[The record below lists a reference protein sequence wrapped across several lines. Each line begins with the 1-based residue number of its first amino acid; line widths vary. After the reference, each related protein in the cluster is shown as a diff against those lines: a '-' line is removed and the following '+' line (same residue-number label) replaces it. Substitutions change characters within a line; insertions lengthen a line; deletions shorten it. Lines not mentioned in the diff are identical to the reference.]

1 VNVALKIVTSSM
13 EDAEKS
19 LSEIA
24 RIRADLVKKY
34 PDIVVNVE
42 VEIR

>member
-1 VNVALKIVTSSM
+1 MTINFKLNIV
-13 EDAEKS
+13 S
-19 LSEIA
+19 LQEVHEFLRTISEI
-24 RIRADLVKKY
+24 RAELVKKY